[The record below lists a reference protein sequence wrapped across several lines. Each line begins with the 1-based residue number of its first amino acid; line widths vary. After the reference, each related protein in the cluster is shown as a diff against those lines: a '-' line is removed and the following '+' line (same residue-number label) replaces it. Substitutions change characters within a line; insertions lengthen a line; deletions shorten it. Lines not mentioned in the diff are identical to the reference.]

1 MAEKKTYWLTDGYG
15 NSAQVVGAEERD
27 RWVPRGWSE
36 TTEPTGD
43 ERVWMHNAT
52 TDGRA
57 QFAAGVVETWRA
69 LGWEPSAPPEPVDV
83 LHDEQLVD
91 VAPAQTQPAAQSTT
105 NNTETAASGNT
116 KGK

>member
-15 NSAQVVGAEERD
+15 NKALVTGAEERD
-27 RWVPRGWSE
+27 RWVPLGWSE
-36 TTEPTGD
+36 TTEPVD
-43 ERVWMHNAT
+43 AEMVWMHNAT

-91 VAPAQTQPAAQSTT
+91 VAPAQPAAQSTT
-105 NNTETAASGNT
+105 DSSKTETAASGNT

>member
-1 MAEKKTYWLTDGYG
+1 MAEKTYWLTDGYG
-15 NSAQVVGAEERD
+15 NKAQVTGAAERD
-27 RWVPRGWSE
+27 RWVPLGWSE
-36 TTEPTGD
+36 TIEPAGD
-43 ERVWMHNAT
+43 ERVWMRH
-52 TDGRA
+52 TDHGGHA

-91 VAPAQTQPAAQSTT
+91 VAPASTPAAETKS
-105 NNTETAASGNT
+105 TETAASGNT

>member
-1 MAEKKTYWLTDGYG
+1 MAKTKYWLTDGYG
-15 NSAQVVGAEERD
+15 AHALVEGAEERD

-36 TTEPTGD
+36 TAEPTG
-43 ERVWMHNAT
+43 EGRVWMRH
-52 TDGRA
+52 TDHGGH
-57 QFAAGVVETWRA
+57 QLFAAGVVETWRA

-91 VAPAQTQPAAQSTT
+91 VAAVQGGPAAQSTT
-105 NNTETAASGNT
+105 NTTEAAASGNT

>member
-15 NSAQVVGAEERD
+15 NKAQVAGAEERD

-36 TTEPTGD
+36 TTEPAGE
-43 ERVWMHNAT
+43 ERVWMRHT
-52 TDGRA
+52 VHQGHA

-83 LHDEQLVD
+83 LHDAQLVD
-91 VAPAQTQPAAQSTT
+91 VAPAPVPAASS
-105 NNTETAASGNT
+105 NSTETATSGNT